1 MATVFSLAILLFVF
15 FFRAKKATCACSSY
29 GDHRH
34 HMGKSSAM
42 RRVIKMSTTRIYY
55 THARALKR
63 FKKNRDDEKG
73 VVVVQQRT

>member
-1 MATVFSLAILLFVF
+1 
-15 FFRAKKATCACSSY
+15 
-29 GDHRH
+29 
-34 HMGKSSAM
+34 MGKSSAM